1 MGCDVRRPP
10 SINFYG
16 TNYGNLRF
24 SFTMYPA
31 LVALLL
37 MTAPSMAAP
46 SVEEEVTRAELEVRQ
61 LLLNEE
67 HAQERSRLHDDIFAD
82 AATDGFASDIQ
93 EDCRNV
99 PVRYRRSDGVTRMRK
114 VNRCQ

>member
-1 MGCDVRRPP
+1 
-10 SINFYG
+10 
-16 TNYGNLRF
+16 
-24 SFTMYPA
+24 MYPA

-37 MTAPSMAAP
+37 LIIAPAMAAP

-61 LLLNEE
+61 LLNEDHE
-67 HAQERSRLHDDIFAD
+67 QERSGLHDDIFAD

-99 PVRYRRSDGVTRMRK
+99 PVRYRRSDGVTVVRK